1 MKTLII
7 LITGF
12 ILLFSALAFSQN
24 DEFKPFTEDS
34 TSISNDEFTEFNE
47 DTASITCNH
56 HCAACPYENQEQN
69 NQSIDF
75 SWGSTMMITLIALSL
90 TFIAGI
96 LVRFKKTRNLR
107 IIFLLIGLGFF
118 GFYNGA
124 CPCMISSF
132 ENTILYLRGVSVD
145 WTSMLWFLGLI
156 PLTYIFGRVW
166 CGWVCHLGALQEFLF
181 RPKTLAWL
189 RTEKTAKL
197 LKIIR
202 YILLSA
208 LVIQLIIMG
217 EIFWCQIDP
226 FKAIFNISLNYNYEI
241 LSAIFVA
248 LLLVSSIFSY
258 RPFCRTVCPI
268 GITLG
273 WISAIPGASILG
285 YKKSACTSC
294 KNCNDSC
301 EINAILCR
309 KRTSYLDNKECIACG
324 NCIDNCPNNGL
335 NFTRKTNKTP
345 VILFL
350 KRFYKPKN

>member
-1 MKTLII
+1 MIKVWISFL
-7 LITGF
+7 F
-12 ILLFSALAFSQN
+12 IFFATSNFAQ
-24 DEFKPFTEDS
+24 DEFKPFNDDTTTQ
-34 TSISNDEFTEFNE
+34 TSDEFSEFKE
-47 DTASITCNH
+47 FSQDSSKTCSGN
-56 HCAACPYENQEQN
+56 CTTCPYANAELNQNEN
-69 NQSIDF
+69 IDF
-75 SWGSTMMITLIALSL
+75 SWGSTMMITLIALGL
-90 TFIAGI
+90 TLIAGI
-96 LVRFKKTRNLR
+96 LVRYKKTRNLR
-107 IIFLLIGLGFF
+107 MIFLLIGLGFF

-132 ENTILYLRGVSVD
+132 ENTILFVREVNVD

-166 CGWVCHLGALQEFLF
+166 CGWVCHMGALQEFLF
-181 RPKTLAWL
+181 RPKSIAWL
-189 RTEKTAKL
+189 QKEKTAYYIKF
-197 LKIIR
+197 IR
-202 YILLSA
+202 YILIAA
-208 LVIQLIIMG
+208 LILQLLIMG
-217 EIFWCQIDP
+217 EIFWCKIDP

-241 LSAIFVA
+241 LSGILVA

-285 YKKSACTSC
+285 YKKNACSSC

-301 EINAILCR
+301 DINAIMRR

-324 NCIDNCPNNGL
+324 NCIDSCQNCGIH
-335 NFTRKTNKTP
+335 FVRKNKQHP

-350 KRFYKPKN
+350 RRSYKTK